1 MNGASLLPDV
11 SMGVFRVWRRN
22 LDSFRGYYLAAMV
35 ANVGEHLIYLLG
47 MGIGV
52 GAYVRLGGDAS
63 YLQFIAPG
71 LVASSAMWSS
81 SMECTYGAFTR
92 MNEQKTY
99 DAVLATPCS
108 VADVVLGDILWG
120 GCRAVMSAFTMLIV
134 MAVFGLI
141 GSPLFL
147 WILPLMFL
155 TGLVFSALGM
165 MATSL

>member
-1 MNGASLLPDV
+1 MNGASLLPDL

-92 MNEQKTY
+92 TVSLPPSVDPASVEASFA
-99 DAVLATPCS
+99 DGVLTIR
-108 VADVVLGDILWG
+108 LRK
-120 GCRAVMSAFTMLIV
+120 RAQDEAPP
-134 MAVFGLI
+134 A
-141 GSPLFL
+141 
-147 WILPLMFL
+147 
-155 TGLVFSALGM
+155 
-165 MATSL
+165 